1 MIFFYIELK
10 KWVVQAHHPPRTVSE
25 NYEKKTLLQWK
36 PMDLGGI
43 P

>member
-25 NYEKKTLLQWK
+25 NYEKKLFCNENQWT
-36 PMDLGGI
+36 
-43 P
+43 